1 MTTQSFERAVMANAK
16 LLKERNDLRR
26 ELAQSQDVTAAQA
39 ATIEELRRRIRDHEH
54 PDAETARVLEHR
66 AWQRAVRA

>member
-1 MTTQSFERAVMANAK
+1 MTQSFERAVMANAT
-16 LLKERNDLRR
+16 LLRERNTLRR
-26 ELAQSQDVTAAQA
+26 ENAQLAEMAAAQA

-54 PDAETARVLEHR
+54 PDNETARALEHR